1 MKTTANIAQIKA
13 RLSEYLSQVKG
24 GSEVVITERGM
35 PVARLVPLA
44 PTRNG
49 PRAKSGSSDRVRFL
63 HLPGAAAPG
72 RAKLKRGAGR
82 FVLDAL
88 LAERNEGRSRA
99 RARSSKPSTRIQSP
113 SSGGDAAR
121 M

>member
-13 RLSEYLSQVKG
+13 RLSEYLSQVKI

-72 RAKLKRGAGR
+72 RAKTEARRRAVR
-82 FVLDAL
+82 PRRPARR
-88 LAERNEGRSRA
+88 AERRS
-99 RARSSKPSTRIQSP
+99 
-113 SSGGDAAR
+113 
-121 M
+121 